1 MDGYIKNKQEAIR
14 ETRKT
19 IRYKYALTFV
29 ILLYIPVWL
38 FGIYGTQKPEE
49 WKTEEIIYAN
59 ISQERIGFV
68 RGKADILNSQNGGGY
83 RIQIKLVLLED
94 LQEGLVAGKTYTII
108 YSETIMGGNILEA
121 IYSDQY
127 VFLDVSA
134 SVNDWNMERTKC
146 ELHLLQPSGWK

>member
-49 WKTEEIIYAN
+49 
-59 ISQERIGFV
+59 
-68 RGKADILNSQNGGGY
+68 
-83 RIQIKLVLLED
+83 
-94 LQEGLVAGKTYTII
+94 
-108 YSETIMGGNILEA
+108 
-121 IYSDQY
+121 
-127 VFLDVSA
+127 
-134 SVNDWNMERTKC
+134 
-146 ELHLLQPSGWK
+146 